1 MHRRAE
7 GDVAVLFVEVDL
19 GARRGGVGGGR
30 RGADELVVGE
40 LVSLAER
47 REGVL
52 VEVGS
57 VVGGDFGLRVLA
69 EPGDVVRGL
78 RVGDGVEGVLV
89 VDEERVD
96 AQLFVGEGVVFVAEA
111 QAGVDLVEFAV
122 AADVEVEADTVAGVE
137 GDGGEVGAGV
147 VVVEVVRV
155 NGAGEGAAEVGK
167 FAHGG
172 GQGFRAGVV
181 AVVLGDAAGAVVE
194 GQRFAAVVAF
204 EDTLFE
210 VVGVQRLDAGGDFA
224 AGFVVFAFDDGESG
238 ELSCAEFDAQGIAVV
253 AGGRRGLGQADA
265 GKEVARGECRVAR
278 GDF

>member
-1 MHRRAE
+1 M
-7 GDVAVLFVEVDL
+7 

-40 LVSLAER
+40 LVSLAKR

-111 QAGVDLVEFAV
+111 QAGRCIRD
-122 AADVEVEADTVAGVE
+122 
-137 GDGGEVGAGV
+137 
-147 VVVEVVRV
+147 
-155 NGAGEGAAEVGK
+155 
-167 FAHGG
+167 
-172 GQGFRAGVV
+172 
-181 AVVLGDAAGAVVE
+181 
-194 GQRFAAVVAF
+194 
-204 EDTLFE
+204 
-210 VVGVQRLDAGGDFA
+210 
-224 AGFVVFAFDDGESG
+224 SW
-238 ELSCAEFDAQGIAVV
+238 
-253 AGGRRGLGQADA
+253 
-265 GKEVARGECRVAR
+265 
-278 GDF
+278 